1 MPGGEWAGGSGI
13 RLTSIYSDA
22 RPSNIR
28 IRLTSIKTPN
38 AKQVSTCREESGQ
51 AVAAATQAADAARQ
65 CRYYPPR
72 KRKRALRATEA
83 RERGEGEITGYEPLD
98 PRLVPTRGVRGGG
111 INVPGGEWA
120 GGSGSDAGRR
130 SRAPVQVP
138 PRQS

>member
-51 AVAAATQAADAARQ
+51 AVAAATQAAEAARQ
-65 CRYYPPR
+65 CRFHRAKVDRFVPR
-72 KRKRALRATEA
+72 TWAVNLRIVGQ
-83 RERGEGEITGYEPLD
+83 RG
-98 PRLVPTRGVRGGG
+98 
-111 INVPGGEWA
+111 
-120 GGSGSDAGRR
+120 
-130 SRAPVQVP
+130 
-138 PRQS
+138 